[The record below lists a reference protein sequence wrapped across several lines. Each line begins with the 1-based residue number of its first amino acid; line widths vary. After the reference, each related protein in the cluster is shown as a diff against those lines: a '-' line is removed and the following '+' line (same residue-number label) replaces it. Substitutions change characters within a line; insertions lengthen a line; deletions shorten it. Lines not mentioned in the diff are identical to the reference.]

1 MAGALTLGLADN
13 LPPRIALAF
22 VPQPIGLGILPL

>member
-13 LPPRIALAF
+13 LPPRIDFVL
-22 VPQPIGLGILPL
+22 VPQPNALGILPL

>member
-13 LPPRIALAF
+13 LPPRLALAL
-22 VPQPIGLGILPL
+22 VPRPNGLGVLSL